1 MGFVF
6 STLVAVVLQVE
17 IGLGHLLG
25 PDFENLDPNF
35 STHYHST
42 LPGEGNK
49 KKASLDN
56 ND

>member
-1 MGFVF
+1 MVF
-6 STLVAVVLQVE
+6 SFSKLVAVVLHVE
-17 IGLGHLLG
+17 IGLGHLLV

-35 STHYHST
+35 STQYHST
-42 LPGEGNK
+42 LPGKATK